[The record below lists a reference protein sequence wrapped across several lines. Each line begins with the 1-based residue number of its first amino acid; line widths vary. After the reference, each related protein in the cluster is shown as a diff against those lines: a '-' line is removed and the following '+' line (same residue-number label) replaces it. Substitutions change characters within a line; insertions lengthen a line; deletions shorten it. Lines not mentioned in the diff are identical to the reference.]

1 MARVPLV
8 LVPGLMCDRAVWAE
22 QIRSLADAAEC
33 HVVEHGLHDSI
44 SRMAEAL
51 LAQAPPRF
59 ALAGHS
65 MGGRVALEVY
75 RRAPERVRALALLD
89 TGYQP
94 LPEGPSGEAER
105 AQRAALLEVAETRGM
120 RAMGERWVQ
129 RMVHPERLADLELIG
144 AILAMI
150 ERHTPEVFA
159 AQIRALLGRPDASG
173 LLATIRAPTLVLV
186 GREDGWSPLARHQVM
201 AQAIPGAQLVVIEH
215 CGHMSTMEQPEQV
228 ARALRRWISEI
239 STEEFSQE
247 AS

>member
-129 RMVHPERLADLELIG
+129 RMVHPERLADPELIS
-144 AILAMI
+144 AILAMV

-201 AQAIPGAQLVVIEH
+201 AQTIPGAQLVVIEH

-239 STEEFSQE
+239 ATEGFSQE